1 MRHNGA
7 VHERVMVVE
16 DDPELRR
23 HLAASLTEAGFDVAV
38 AATGSRA
45 LEVAAKEPHPELILL
60 DIGLPDA
67 DGRDLCQAIKAQGST
82 APVIFLTAREAL
94 TDRIS
99 GFGAG
104 GDDYLVKPF
113 AFAELHVRIEALL
126 RRPVVATDSSG
137 IVLDPLAHGISGG
150 NRRVDLTPTEFRL
163 LATLMAR
170 PGEVVRRR
178 SLILAAWPDG
188 AAVSEN
194 TLDVYLSRLRHKI
207 REIGTDSTIV
217 TLRGVGYRW
226 Q

>member
-23 HLAASLTEAGFDVAV
+23 HLAASLTEVGFDVAV

-45 LEVAAKEPHPELILL
+45 LEVAAKEPYPELIIL

-82 APVIFLTAREAL
+82 APVIFLTARGAL

-104 GDDYLVKPF
+104 GNDYLVKPF
-113 AFAELHVRIEALL
+113 AFSELHVRIEALL
-126 RRPVVATDSSG
+126 RRPVVAADSSG
-137 IVLDPLAHGISGG
+137 IVLDPLTHGISGG

-163 LATLMAR
+163 LAALIAR

-188 AAVSEN
+188 AVVSDN

-207 REIGTDSTIV
+207 NEIGTDSTIV